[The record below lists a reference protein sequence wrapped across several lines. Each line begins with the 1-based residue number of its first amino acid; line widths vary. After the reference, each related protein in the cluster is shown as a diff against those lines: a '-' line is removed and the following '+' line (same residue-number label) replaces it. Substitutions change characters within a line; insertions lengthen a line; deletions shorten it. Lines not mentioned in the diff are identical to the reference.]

1 MKISGLWKN
10 VKQIWKPTAPENRT
24 NELDETINE
33 FAPYRIRKSP
43 AMEDLSIS
51 FLKKNQK

>member
-51 FLKKNQK
+51 FLKKN